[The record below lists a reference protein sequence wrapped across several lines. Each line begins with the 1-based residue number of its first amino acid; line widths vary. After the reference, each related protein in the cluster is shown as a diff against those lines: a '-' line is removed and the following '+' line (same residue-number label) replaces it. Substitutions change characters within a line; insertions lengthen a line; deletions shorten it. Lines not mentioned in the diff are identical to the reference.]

1 MPTKEIRLF
10 LADDH
15 PILRDGIKELLNTEK
30 DIIIVGEANNGIE
43 VLERLSD
50 ANANVLLLDIDM
62 PLKRGIEII
71 TELSENFPEVNVLV
85 FTMHENDQYAN
96 QMMKDGAK
104 GYILKSARKE
114 ILIHAIRTVA
124 LGDTYLS
131 NEIANRLFSGL
142 KISKNVPQYPDI
154 PLTNREIEVLKLV
167 ANSLS
172 NQEIA
177 SSLFISIKTVAT
189 HRKNIMQKLNLHNA
203 VALTRYAV
211 MKKLMS

>member
-71 TELSENFPEVNVLV
+71 TELSGNFPEVNVLV

-114 ILIHAIRTVA
+114 ILF
-124 LGDTYLS
+124 LS
-131 NEIANRLFSGL
+131 I
-142 KISKNVPQYPDI
+142 VPPY
-154 PLTNREIEVLKLV
+154 K
-167 ANSLS
+167 
-172 NQEIA
+172 
-177 SSLFISIKTVAT
+177 
-189 HRKNIMQKLNLHNA
+189 
-203 VALTRYAV
+203 
-211 MKKLMS
+211 